1 MSLLSL
7 LTFFFTFLSSC
18 PKPLCKFQPNLG
30 TKHPL
35 GKSSF
40 FYYEI
45 LSKTNAQNKSA
56 YTEKRT
62 LKKMIFRDSI
72 RSKWRCLFHV
82 SIDYINESNNLTMR
96 RLISITVYYTCIIT
110 FMWSTSHQSVSSLP
124 FNTITNCSIAVLE
137 NNVFKDFFPV
147 HSHTEFWTSPET
159 PI

>member
-1 MSLLSL
+1 M
-7 LTFFFTFLSSC
+7 
-18 PKPLCKFQPNLG
+18 N
-30 TKHPL
+30 
-35 GKSSF
+35 
-40 FYYEI
+40 YEI

-62 LKKMIFRDSI
+62 LKKWFLGTQIKMEMSF
-72 RSKWRCLFHV
+72 LF

-96 RLISITVYYTCIIT
+96 RLISITVYYIIT

-124 FNTITNCSIAVLE
+124 FTTITNCSIAVLE

-159 PI
+159 PILGFFRRQDLNNLKSLQY